1 MIADS
6 PRPPARRGKARSL
19 QREETRARLIDATV
33 ELLRANSLMELAAT
47 DIAGRAGLSNAAF
60 YVYFRDVYDAVLA
73 ACAHAEQVS
82 PICSP
87 CWNARGRCSTI
98 MAISRP
104 AGTRTT
110 ARRWCTLFCPR
121 WAFGADAA
129 MPLPAY
135 DIQSVV
141 IDG

>member
-1 MIADS
+1 MTADS

-82 PICSP
+82 PDLLALLERTGAVQHDYVDITPRWHEDYS
-87 CWNARGRCSTI
+87 NSVVHTLLSALGFRRGRRDAS
-98 MAISRP
+98 
-104 AGTRTT
+104 
-110 ARRWCTLFCPR
+110 AR
-121 WAFGADAA
+121 
-129 MPLPAY
+129 
-135 DIQSVV
+135 V
-141 IDG
+141 